1 MHAESVRLE
10 HLIQG
15 SSISNKNELK
25 YHKNNVW
32 VKTNSMRISCT
43 MKHLVLCKIKSSTYV
58 GLHILLAIE
67 IIHVSPLLHNIRVLS
82 QKFNS
87 YSLITIT
94 YIFYLIVLIIH
105 FPILNL

>member
-1 MHAESVRLE
+1 MHAQSMRLE

-25 YHKNNVW
+25 YH
-32 VKTNSMRISCT
+32 KTNSMRISCT

-87 YSLITIT
+87 YSLKTIT